1 MIFRVI
7 TYTILSIILC
17 SDVAAE
23 EELFEFDDQSQ
34 YEVFYDYT
42 YQINFV
48 EFLTTDC
55 SSSRK
60 VGGKFYLTMTLTDEY
75 KEIILGVENL
85 TDVFSGKALVSLLW
99 GELIRGITRND
110 TMTSALDPVGYAQ
123 FKSHTLVD
131 ENKELYELIC
141 EEIYWDEVLKLEIL
155 SNELLL
161 DTENR
166 VKDKIK
172 LFRFKSA
179 SEDEFRNLKSF
190 IGSLKPSTF

>member
-99 GELIRGITRND
+99 GELIRGITRNN

-123 FKSHTLVD
+123 FKAHTLVD

>member
-123 FKSHTLVD
+123 FKAHTLVD

-166 VKDKIK
+166 VKDKMK
-172 LFRFKSA
+172 LNRFKSA

>member
-99 GELIRGITRND
+99 GELIRRITRNN

-123 FKSHTLVD
+123 FKAHTLVD

-166 VKDKIK
+166 VKDKMK
-172 LFRFKSA
+172 LNRFKSA

>member
-99 GELIRGITRND
+99 GELIRGITRNN

-123 FKSHTLVD
+123 FKAHTLVD

-166 VKDKIK
+166 VKDKMK
-172 LFRFKSA
+172 LNRFKSA

>member
-123 FKSHTLVD
+123 FKAHTLVD